1 MLLLTQDAVLRCAHV
16 MGVVDIVATQ
26 KLVTIEG
33 RRVLV
38 EIDPEGR
45 PIKGC
50 PNYGVGIKPCT
61 HTLKV
66 IEGYSN
72 LLRIDGHRVCLQTV
86 TGLTDGTP
94 PGVVPYRVDTP
105 GQKFVSEAK

>member
-1 MLLLTQDAVLRCAHV
+1 MLFLTQDAILRCAHV
-16 MGVVDIVATQ
+16 MGVVNIVATQ

-38 EIDPEGR
+38 EADPEGR

-50 PNYGVGIKPCT
+50 PNYGIGIRPCT
-61 HTLKV
+61 NTLKV
-66 IEGYSN
+66 INGYSS
-72 LLRIDGHRVCLQTV
+72 LLRIEGHRVCLQTV

-94 PGVVPYRVDTP
+94 PGVVRYNVDTP
-105 GQKFVSEAK
+105 GQKFVTEAK